1 MLEELTQQEPSYRL
15 AKRSIKDW
23 DVRKGE
29 PIGVAVTLRRNKA
42 VWFLLRALAAV
53 DFTLREAH
61 SMIGGVTCPLELGNT

>member
-1 MLEELTQQEPSYRL
+1 MQKPSYRL

-23 DVRKGE
+23 NIRKGE

-53 DFTLREAH
+53 DFTLRESAFDDW
-61 SMIGGVTCPLELGNT
+61 GGNVASELGST